1 MADQPNEDTAIKILL
16 LEDLANDVI
25 IIERQINQAGLNF
38 TLEIVKDEVAFT
50 RALFNFRPHLII
62 ADYHIPGFDGTEAL
76 VFVQE
81 NTPSTPFIFVTGTL
95 NDEELAAQTILGG
108 ASEFVLKHNIRR
120 LPNVIK
126 SVLAKTSRKQA
137 KQAETEQKLLQYKI
151 AIEQYQ
157 KEIDQYKTELEKFH
171 QLEDDWTG
179 EYREIE
185 G

>member
-1 MADQPNEDTAIKILL
+1 MTDPLNEGAPIKILL
-16 LEDLANDVI
+16 LEDLAHDVAI
-25 IIERQINQAGLNF
+25 MERQISQAGLNY

-50 RALFNFRPHLII
+50 HALFNFRPHLII

-126 SVLAKTSRKQA
+126 SVLAKTSSKQV
-137 KQAETEQKLLQYKI
+137 KQAETEQKLLQYKT

-157 KEIDQYKTELEKFH
+157 KEIRQYKLELEKF
-171 QLEDDWTG
+171 QESADDWV
-179 EYREIE
+179 EKKP
-185 G
+185 